1 MVLLGFYPLKE
12 FRAVDC
18 VTAHWL
24 QSCSDTAHF
33 GSPRLY
39 TSHHLS
45 PSIPCTQRP
54 SLALQATFP
63 SGSLVGRHAAITRA
77 GKLVGLELWSMVLI
91 THWEKQK
98 PNQPQFDHYGN
109 IWLSFYIS
117 FSSFWFFLRESLHS
131 FSNLFQFHN
140 VSWSVHSFLLSLSVS
155 FRPHS
160 LYVC

>member
-1 MVLLGFYPLKE
+1 
-12 FRAVDC
+12 
-18 VTAHWL
+18 
-24 QSCSDTAHF
+24 
-33 GSPRLY
+33 
-39 TSHHLS
+39 
-45 PSIPCTQRP
+45 
-54 SLALQATFP
+54 
-63 SGSLVGRHAAITRA
+63 
-77 GKLVGLELWSMVLI
+77 MVLI

-160 LYVC
+160 LYVCWSVNPPCTLYNCAPVIRKQIYTHASYMKRKLKKQLHEWDQSLDSGGCCPWKSIAKLNDLNWYNLFCLA